1 MANLVATISESVTIN
16 GALSGSTNTL
26 TVTDITDT
34 FERTVTCPHSNI
46 TTLVSFNSSVAG
58 TVGFMNLD
66 LENTKYIRVTN
77 TSATAVCDLAVVL
90 ENGVYTVVLTAGAS
104 HILCQADTAA
114 IADDDST
121 TPAFPT
127 LEDITSIQV
136 KPRGATDNANVE
148 IFVGVL

>member
-16 GALSGSTNTL
+16 GALRGSTNTL

-34 FERTVTCPHSNI
+34 FERTVTCPHSNV
-46 TTLVSFNSSVAG
+46 TTIATFNSNVYGSAG
-58 TVGFMNLD
+58 AID

-77 TSATAVCDLAVVL
+77 TSETAAMDLAIVT
-90 ENGVYTVVLTAGAS
+90 ENTNYQVVLTAGAS

-114 IADDDST
+114 IAEADTS
-121 TPAFPT
+121 PNFPT

-136 KPRGATDNANVE
+136 KPRGTDDANVE

>member
-16 GALSGSTNTL
+16 GALRGSTNTL

-34 FERTVTCPHSNI
+34 FERTVTCPHSNV
-46 TTLVSFNSSVAG
+46 TTIATFNSNVYGAAG
-58 TVGFMNLD
+58 AID

-77 TSATAVCDLAVVL
+77 TSVTAAMDLAIVTENTNYQVVM
-90 ENGVYTVVLTAGAS
+90 TAGAS

-114 IADDDST
+114 IAEADTS
-121 TPAFPT
+121 PNFPT

-136 KPRGATDNANVE
+136 KPRSTDDANVE